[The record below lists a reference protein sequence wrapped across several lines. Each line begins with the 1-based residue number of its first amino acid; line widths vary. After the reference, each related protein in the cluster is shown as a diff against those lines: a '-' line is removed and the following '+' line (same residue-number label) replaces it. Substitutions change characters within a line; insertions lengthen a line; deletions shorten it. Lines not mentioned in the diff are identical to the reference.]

1 MVSIH
6 LTAPQEYLYQAF
18 GFQVL
23 DDNLFHNIGVEPG
36 KHIDKTY
43 IYIYTYSRNS
53 ICKMQHNSVQ
63 KRKVYVCKYSVKLQ
77 SIY

>member
-43 IYIYTYSRNS
+43 IYIHLFA
-53 ICKMQHNSVQ
+53 K
-63 KRKVYVCKYSVKLQ
+63 
-77 SIY
+77 